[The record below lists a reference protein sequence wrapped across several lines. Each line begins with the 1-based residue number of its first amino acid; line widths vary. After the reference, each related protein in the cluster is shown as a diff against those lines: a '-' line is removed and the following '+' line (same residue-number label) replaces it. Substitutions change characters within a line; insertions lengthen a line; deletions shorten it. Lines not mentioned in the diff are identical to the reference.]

1 MLQNMLCLYSSEMIV
16 QLQTSQSCFLNML
29 NIVLT
34 FQEALWW
41 IKILTLLQIF
51 DKKSVRFRWLSSIS
65 LSFITLKQMIKVKL
79 WIELSRI
86 IWEHIFQKIKQC
98 EQSYSLLH
106 NSSIIT
112 VIIISLKWV
121 WTDFYMS
128 SIARFALMLW
138 TTSSRKEYQLWKIM
152 LKNFTNYVKS
162 CVYS

>member
-1 MLQNMLCLYSSEMIV
+1 MLCLYSSKMII
-16 QLQTSQSCFLNML
+16 QLQTSQSCFLSML

-34 FQEALWW
+34 FQETLWQ
-41 IKILTLLQIF
+41 IEILAVFLIF
-51 DKKSVRFRWLSSIS
+51 DEKFVKFRWLNSIFLS
-65 LSFITLKQMIKVKL
+65 LIIFKQMIKVKL
-79 WIELSRI
+79 WIRLSRT

-128 SIARFALMLW
+128 SIARFALMSQ
-138 TTSSRKEYQLWKIM
+138 TTLSREEYQLWKIT
-152 LKNFTNYVKS
+152 LKSFTNYIKS
-162 CVYS
+162 CVYN